1 MKVRELIERLS
12 ERQKKTVMGCLE
24 RCGILDLDEEI
35 EVYPSDNISRFLKI
49 LSNPIRYGI
58 LKMLMNRWMCVCLIA
73 EALEVDQTLVSHH
86 LRILKELGILE
97 EKKEGKLRFY
107 RTKKDKLR
115 EYLNAL
121 LEDLGYEPSETS
133 ERS

>member
-1 MKVRELIERLS
+1 MKVRELIEKLS
-12 ERQKKTVMGCLE
+12 ERQRKTVMGCLE
-24 RCGILDLDEEI
+24 RCNLFDMDEEI
-35 EVYPSDNISRFLKI
+35 EIYPRNEVGRFLKI

-86 LRILKELGILE
+86 LRILKDLGLLE

-107 RTKKDKLR
+107 RTNKEKLR
-115 EYLNAL
+115 EYLNAM
-121 LEDLGYEPSETS
+121 LEDLGV
-133 ERS
+133 